1 MPMYEYKCRRC
12 GQVYDAD
19 HRIEN
24 GPGGEYNL
32 IARCQCSGD
41 LKRVFG
47 FSYIRPMQAGYNPS
61 VGKHISNMGQLKSE
75 FARMSDEAEMY
86 TGNPHKF
93 VPIDPMDK
101 ETLGV
106 TDEGLGATH
115 DQQVAQG
122 IKEPAQRLIFP

>member
-1 MPMYEYKCRRC
+1 MPMYEYKCTACGITGQDERRLQ
-12 GQVYDAD
+12 GDFLALA
-19 HRIEN
+19 
-24 GPGGEYNL
+24 G
-32 IARCQCSGD
+32 CSHCKTRGTI
-41 LKRVFG
+41 KRVWG
-47 FSYIRPMQAGYNPS
+47 FSYVRPMQAGYNAS
-61 VGKHISNMGQLKSE
+61 VGKHISNMSQLKSE

-106 TDEGLGATH
+106 TDEGLQATH